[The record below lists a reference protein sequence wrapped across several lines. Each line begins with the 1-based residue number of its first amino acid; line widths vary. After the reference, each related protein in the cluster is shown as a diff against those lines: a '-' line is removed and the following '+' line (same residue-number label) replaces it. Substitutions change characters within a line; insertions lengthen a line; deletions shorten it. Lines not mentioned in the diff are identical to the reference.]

1 MVALGQ
7 SAEEDADRFALIC
20 RLLARS
26 RSADARKWADYTRL
40 RGMSRLTA
48 DSTDKRYINVVGG
61 RRFGTD
67 LEIVSEELTLAGFGD
82 RIEMVPGPL
91 IRATHGK
98 LGYSHM
104 PLDPGSTYHVL
115 TPMLEQAYALSS
127 ADSPD
132 PEIDLQGFDKP
143 LWGNHSFR
151 RFADTVARQT
161 MALTQATEQDI
172 DLYFG
177 WMERF
182 YQSKMQVHYES
193 RFTRTRRTAVT
204 SLA

>member
-1 MVALGQ
+1 
-7 SAEEDADRFALIC
+7 
-20 RLLARS
+20 
-26 RSADARKWADYTRL
+26 
-40 RGMSRLTA
+40 
-48 DSTDKRYINVVGG
+48 
-61 RRFGTD
+61 
-67 LEIVSEELTLAGFGD
+67 
-82 RIEMVPGPL
+82 MVPGPL

-115 TPMLEQAYALSS
+115 TPMLEQAYALAT

-143 LWGNHSFR
+143 LWGKHSFR

-161 MALTQATEQDI
+161 MAQTQATEQDI